1 MYTNNSRANAI
12 RPLSSRPESQS
23 LKNII
28 GLFSHAS
35 AKPQAILN
43 EVPREFGKDITNSK
57 GLTEMSNEDNIKKIT
72 VNKKNHVYIDLCED
86 ISMKDVNSAIKE
98 EDVTMEEVATKVDPQ
113 EVDEYFEDIVDYF
126 REEDG
131 KKRPRDNYMDMQED
145 ITYKMRAILVDWL
158 VDVHLKY
165 KMVPETLFLTINI
178 IDRYLDKV
186 NTPRT
191 ELQLV
196 GVAAMFIA
204 SKYEDIYPPEAKEF
218 AYITDK
224 AFTKSQV
231 IAMEKKILRTLDFDV
246 TIVSG

>member
-1 MYTNNSRANAI
+1 MYTNNSRTNAM

-35 AKPQAILN
+35 AKPQPILN
-43 EVPREFGKDITNSK
+43 ELPREFGKDITNSK
-57 GLTEMSNEDNIKKIT
+57 GLTEISNEDNIKKIT
-72 VNKKNHVYIDLCED
+72 VNKKNHVYIDLCGD
-86 ISMKDVNSAIKE
+86 VNMKDIKE
-98 EDVTMEEVATKVDPQ
+98 EDVVMQEVNDRSDPQ
-113 EVDEYFEDIVDYF
+113 EVDEYFEDIVEYF

-131 KKRPRDNYMDMQED
+131 KKRPRENYMDRQGD

-191 ELQLV
+191 SFSSWVSPRCSSRVNMRTFTLLRQRNSRISQIRPLRRV
-196 GVAAMFIA
+196 KC
-204 SKYEDIYPPEAKEF
+204 SQWRKKYYEHWNLK
-218 AYITDK
+218 
-224 AFTKSQV
+224 
-231 IAMEKKILRTLDFDV
+231 
-246 TIVSG
+246 